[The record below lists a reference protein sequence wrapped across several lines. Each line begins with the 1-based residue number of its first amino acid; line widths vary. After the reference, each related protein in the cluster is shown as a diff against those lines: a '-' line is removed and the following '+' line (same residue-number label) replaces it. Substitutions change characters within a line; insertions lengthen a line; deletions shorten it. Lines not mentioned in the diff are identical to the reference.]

1 MEAPSAVL
9 GPEAGVGAE
18 VAEVAE
24 QLFVSPAPQRR
35 KEEQKTK

>member
-9 GPEAGVGAE
+9 GLEAGVGAE
-18 VAEVAE
+18 GAEGAE

-35 KEEQKTK
+35 NEQKTK